1 MRRKR
6 SIKRTINPDP
16 KYDNVLVAKFIN
28 HLMKGGK
35 KSVAQ
40 TILYKS
46 FDIIEKSLKDK
57 DPLDVFDQAIK
68 NVAPFVEVKSRRIGG
83 AHYQVPKEV
92 KGERKITLAMRWI
105 INASRNKKGKPMH
118 QKLAEELM
126 EACKNEGTAIK
137 KKQDM
142 HRMAEANKAFAHF
155 SW

>member
-6 SIKRTINPDP
+6 SVKRIINPDP

-40 TILYKS
+40 TIIYKS
-46 FDIIEKSLKDK
+46 FDIIEKTIKDK
-57 DPLDVFDQAIK
+57 DPIDVFDQAIK
-68 NVAPFVEVKSRRIGG
+68 NVSPFVEVKSRRIGG
-83 AHYQVPKEV
+83 ANYQVPREV
-92 KGERKITLAMRWI
+92 KGERKVTLAMRWI
-105 INASRNKKGKPMH
+105 INASRNKKGKPMS
-118 QKLAEELM
+118 QKLAEELL
-126 EACKNEGTAIK
+126 EAYKNEGLAIK

-155 SW
+155 AW